1 MARWLEY
8 ETRDTFL
15 HKGLHPLSKIVA
27 IMAVM
32 IISGFW
38 WDPRYLI
45 LLLIPALIFVY
56 VSKIPLYWF
65 SVVLL
70 AVVTSL
76 YPVSITALGQTNPG
90 IYKVLDPAWAT
101 TPILTYKFP
110 IAGVLGITPGG
121 LMWLGAVELRTVI
134 MATYVFVFIYTTS
147 LAQVTDTLLAFHVPS
162 PVVFVI
168 AIVYRLIPDLSRVV
182 DNILSA
188 QRLRGW
194 NLMHWNPVKIV
205 RRAIPLMNPLMRRV
219 AILVEQIT
227 LATQIRGFGTGRPT
241 ATRTIELNRADYVVI
256 AISTAFFLVACYLL
270 IAFRAG
276 LI

>member
-27 IMAVM
+27 ILA
-32 IISGFW
+32 ILILSGFW
-38 WDPRYLI
+38 WDPRYLV
-45 LLLIPALIFVY
+45 LLLIPAVILVY
-56 VSKIPLYWF
+56 ISKIPLYWF

-76 YPVSITALGQTNPG
+76 YPVSITALGQTDPG
-90 IYKVLDPAWAT
+90 IYKVLNPAWAT

-121 LMWLGAVELRTVI
+121 LMWLGAVELRTII

-182 DNILSA
+182 ENILSA

-194 NLMHWNPVKIV
+194 QLVDWNPVKIV

-227 LATQIRGFGTGRPT
+227 LATQIRGFGSGRPT
-241 ATRTIELNRADYVVI
+241 ATRSIELKWVDYLVI
-256 AISTAFFLVACYLL
+256 SIVSVLFVFACYML
-270 IAFRAG
+270 IAFKAG